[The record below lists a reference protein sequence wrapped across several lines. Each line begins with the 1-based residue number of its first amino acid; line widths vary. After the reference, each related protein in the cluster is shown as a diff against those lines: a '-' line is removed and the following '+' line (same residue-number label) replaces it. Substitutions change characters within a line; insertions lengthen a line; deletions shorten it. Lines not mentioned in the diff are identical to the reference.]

1 MLRLAPGQR
10 PGSAR
15 SRLRLVAAAALA
27 LVLAAAAAVPAAAS
41 DGTDP
46 PPPAVPTGLAAQTS
60 HDAVTLS
67 WDDPGDDT
75 ISGYV
80 ILRRDK
86 AIHPQGTFETVATNT
101 ATAATAYVD
110 LNVRAGRRYVYR
122 IQAINPA
129 GTSDRSSWARAYT
142 PGPRPSPHRPARPT
156 GLSSQ
161 ASHDTVTLSWDDPGD
176 PAVSGYVILRRDKD
190 IHNRGTFHTINPDT
204 GDADTTYTDTTAE
217 PERRYIYRIKA
228 INTAGYS
235 KISAYHRTDT
245 PPAPEP
251 APEPDPTQDTT
262 DTDPAADADT
272 GTADLAADTHPD
284 DNDPAA
290 DTDTTTSSPP
300 PETPEWV
307 QGLAAAYTSHNG
319 AGSGD
324 ALPTPTR
331 LLVRT
336 ARRTP
341 PAAAIDMSWDP
352 VEGADGYEVYVLATR
367 DVGGR
372 SRAWWVN
379 AEEDDNILMTPSGV
393 RLSGGRAVTS
403 LFSLD
408 GPNNISPETAPF
420 LPDHFILAVSAY
432 RDTVRPDP
440 NPACIGIDPGITGDD
455 CENIVDREW
464 SHWRAVVVKRE
475 CAVWSYNIYNEDFES
490 DNLYDF
496 VGDERPVPGC
506 PNYNP
511 DDY

>member
-1 MLRLAPGQR
+1 MARANQR
-10 PGSAR
+10 SVRFLFAV
-15 SRLRLVAAAALA
+15 VAAVALA
-27 LVLAAAAAVPAAAS
+27 ATAAVPAAAS

-101 ATAATAYVD
+101 ATADTAYVD

-129 GTSDRSSWARAYT
+129 GTSDRSRWARAYT
-142 PGPRPSPHRPARPT
+142 PGPRPSPQRPARPT

-204 GDADTTYTDTTAE
+204 GDADTTYTDATAE

-235 KISAYHRTDT
+235 KTSTYHRTDT

-262 DTDPAADADT
+262 DTDPAADT
-272 GTADLAADTHPD
+272 GTADLDTDTHPD
-284 DNDPAA
+284 DNDA
-290 DTDTTTSSPP
+290 DADTTTLTPP
-300 PETPEWV
+300 AHTPRWV
-307 QGLAAAYTSHNG
+307 QGLAAAYTTHSSTDNG
-319 AGSGD
+319 LAAPTNFRIDIVQAGSIPSVMT
-324 ALPTPTR
+324 LR
-331 LLVRT
+331 
-336 ARRTP
+336 
-341 PAAAIDMSWDP
+341 WDD
-352 VEGADGYEVYVLATR
+352 VDDADGYEFYILATR
-367 DVGGR
+367 EINEVQRD
-372 SRAWWVN
+372 WWVIPDD
-379 AEEDDNILMTPSGV
+379 EDDNISVFREPLKNPSKPRWSALLGGFREGDTPSF
-393 RLSGGRAVTS
+393 AT
-403 LFSLD
+403 
-408 GPNNISPETAPF
+408 
-420 LPDHFILAVSAY
+420 DHLIIAMSAY
-432 RDTVRPDP
+432 RDTTW
-440 NPACIGIDPGITGDD
+440 G
-455 CENIVDREW
+455 REW
-464 SHWRAVVVKRE
+464 SDWRVAVLNFDTEIV
-475 CAVWSYNIYNEDFES
+475 SY
-490 DNLYDF
+490 NLYD
-496 VGDERPVPGC
+496 E
-506 PNYNP
+506 PNLYMLL
-511 DDY
+511 

>member
-1 MLRLAPGQR
+1 MNTLRRAHVISPSGRAHRLLGPPATTRKRALSPGQR
-10 PGSAR
+10 PRSAR

-46 PPPAVPTGLAAQTS
+46 PPPAVPTGLAAAVS

-101 ATAATAYVD
+101 ATADTAYVD

-190 IHNRGTFHTINPDT
+190 VHNRGTFHTINPDT
-204 GDADTTYTDTTAE
+204 GDADTTYTDATAE

-235 KISAYHRTDT
+235 KTSAYHRTDT

-262 DTDPAADADT
+262 DTDPATDTDTHPDDNDAD
-272 GTADLAADTHPD
+272 AADTHPD
-284 DNDPAA
+284 DNDA
-290 DTDTTTSSPP
+290 DADTTTLTPP
-300 PETPEWV
+300 AHTPRWV
-307 QGLAAAYTSHNG
+307 QGLVAAYTTH
-319 AGSGD
+319 GSTDNSRLPAPTNYQISTLSDFEPGD
-324 ALPTPTR
+324 KVPIGLTLR
-331 LLVRT
+331 
-336 ARRTP
+336 
-341 PAAAIDMSWDP
+341 WDS
-352 VEGADGYEVYVLATR
+352 VADAEGYEIYILATR
-367 DVGGR
+367 EINGVERD
-372 SRAWWVN
+372 WWVVPSDEGDEISLLN
-379 AEEDDNILMTPSGV
+379 ESDQFGKHSAILTVIGAGDTPSF
-393 RLSGGRAVTS
+393 A
-403 LFSLD
+403 
-408 GPNNISPETAPF
+408 
-420 LPDHFILAVSAY
+420 PDHLIIAVSAY
-432 RDTVRPDP
+432 SETPGTPSESGWRVAVLNFAEETV
-440 NPACIGIDPGITGDD
+440 
-455 CENIVDREW
+455 
-464 SHWRAVVVKRE
+464 
-475 CAVWSYNIYNEDFES
+475 SYDIY
-490 DNLYDF
+490 
-496 VGDERPVPGC
+496 DEF
-506 PNYNP
+506 
-511 DDY
+511 D